1 MGDPSVSDRL
11 YISGIFQGLSCCF
24 AATACM
30 GGRHKLAMLEVLEL
44 PELVASL
51 RADNVE
57 NSVRLLAEDDFANQM
72 RDLINKRSQRLLAEQ
87 EVSDRF
93 VDFLAS
99 LRDEL
104 LKAHS

>member
-1 MGDPSVSDRL
+1 
-11 YISGIFQGLSCCF
+11 
-24 AATACM
+24 M

-93 VDFLAS
+93 VDFFAS

>member
-1 MGDPSVSDRL
+1 
-11 YISGIFQGLSCCF
+11 
-24 AATACM
+24 M

>member
-1 MGDPSVSDRL
+1 M
-11 YISGIFQGLSCCF
+11 
-24 AATACM
+24 
-30 GGRHKLAMLEVLEL
+30 AMLDVRELLEL
-44 PELVASL
+44 IASL
-51 RADNVE
+51 RVDNVE
-57 NSVRLLAEDDFANQM
+57 TSVHLLAEDDFANQM
-72 RDLINKRSQRLLAEQ
+72 RALINECSQRLFAEQ